1 MLNVFTHFPI
11 YSPWRTVSQLWHFKH
26 HTCHCRSRA
35 TKAWPSRNWFPQPAQ
50 APGSEGPSPDPL
62 VAELFPIGVE
72 ASRTG
77 IPTHRWQRAWPI
89 DNALL
94 IEIGQ
99 IRSTIRI
106 RSALSSFIRE
116 TNHRSR
122 IFAADSSSQRA
133 IPTACKK
140 GEAFALVHSLF
151 LFSSRINN
159 QTDSSFADRYDRSI
173 SHGNR

>member
-1 MLNVFTHFPI
+1 MLDKNDVFTHFPI

-94 IEIGQ
+94 VEIEQ
-99 IRSTIRI
+99 IRSAYPPHCLLFEKRTINPVSWRLI
-106 RSALSSFIRE
+106 RLSRNARYQRLVE
-116 TNHRSR
+116 KEKRSR
-122 IFAADSSSQRA
+122 SSIR
-133 IPTACKK
+133 C
-140 GEAFALVHSLF
+140 F
-151 LFSSRINN
+151 LF
-159 QTDSSFADRYDRSI
+159 AYK
-173 SHGNR
+173 